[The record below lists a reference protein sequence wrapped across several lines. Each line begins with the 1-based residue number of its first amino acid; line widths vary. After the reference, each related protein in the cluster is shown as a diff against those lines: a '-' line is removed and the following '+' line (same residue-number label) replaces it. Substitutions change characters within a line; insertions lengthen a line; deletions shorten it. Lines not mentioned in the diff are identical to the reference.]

1 MTDKNKKHPNSN
13 LAHDERGSVSV
24 PAPHAPHLPHIHA
37 HVPASLQGFFIWLKQ
52 IKPEQIIISLAILSQ
67 VLLASYLVIF
77 MLPRTTNF
85 SFAGNPCSNNLVLLP
100 KLHRINAGSSFSLE
114 SGGGLTVAGYP
125 LTSTS
130 TCIFAKS
137 APVPGSEVIK
147 ISSTFLPFI
156 SQNMNIATPTLPS
169 VSGVETIEKMP
180 TNIPVSFSLD
190 KGDGVFE
197 YHLSANNKAV
207 QCPVVH
213 QEIVCDSARLD
224 LKQSTQYDFKLER
237 YFAGAPVE
245 TIFEQSFSTIEAVTV
260 KSTNPEKNQIVYNKP
275 RKFTI
280 NFSKDLE
287 SFEEVAL
294 TNLTSG
300 KTIPVHA
307 VLDGKILTIT
317 TDQDLPRQSEF
328 ALSVSQV
335 SAPDLSSLA
344 APFTLKFST
353 SGGPK
358 VAGISI
364 NTYGV
369 YTSSSVVLSFDS
381 VIATQQNLSSYVSL
395 SADGKKVDA
404 NVYVNGSK
412 ITIDPKGNLPKCSAL
427 RITVTDGMSSN
438 YGITGGSA
446 WSYNSRSICRSEF
459 SIGSSVLGRSIVAY
473 KFGSGAETILFF
485 GSMHGN
491 EAGTSYTLNS
501 WINELEAKYDQIPN
515 DKTVVVIPSLNPDGV
530 ASGSRYNHRNVD
542 LNRNFPDVD
551 WQADVQVA
559 GGEVIEN
566 NGGTAPLSEPEAA
579 ALASYIQSVSPR
591 LILSYHAVGSV
602 IIANETGDSTS
613 LANKYAAQS
622 YYWAP
627 SASQSSGL
635 FDYQITG
642 TMEGWAH
649 NVLGIPA
656 LVIEQSGYYSNEF
669 YSQRNAMWSMVTV
682 P

>member
-1 MTDKNKKHPNSN
+1 MTDRNKKHPNSD

-37 HVPASLQGFFIWLKQ
+37 HVPAPLQGFFTWLKQ

-77 MLPRTTNF
+77 MLPKTTNF
-85 SFAGNPCSNNLVLLP
+85 AFAGNSCSNNLVLLP
-100 KLHRINAGSSFSLE
+100 KLHRANSDSNFTLK
-114 SGGGLTVAGYP
+114 SGGGLSVAGYP
-125 LTSTS
+125 VASTS
-130 TCIFAKS
+130 TCLTPKT
-137 APVPGSEVIK
+137 APRAGTESVK
-147 ISSTFLPFI
+147 ISSAIFPFI
-156 SQNMNIATPTLPS
+156 SQNFRVETPTLPS
-169 VSGVETIEKMP
+169 VSGVETIKKMP

-190 KGDGVFE
+190 QGDSVFG
-197 YHLSANNKAV
+197 YRLSANDKVV

-213 QEIVCDSARLD
+213 QEIVCDSARLN
-224 LKQSTQYDFKLER
+224 LEQSTKYNFKLER
-237 YFAGAPVE
+237 FFAGAPVE

-260 KSTNPEKNQIVYNKP
+260 ESTSPKEGQTVYDKP
-275 RKFTI
+275 REFII
-280 NFSKDLE
+280 NFSKNLE
-287 SFEEVAL
+287 SFEEATL

-300 KTIPVHA
+300 EIVPISA
-307 VLDGKILTIT
+307 RIDGKSLVVSAEK
-317 TDQDLPRQSEF
+317 DLSRDSEF

-335 SAPDLSSLA
+335 TAPDLSSLSKSY
-344 APFTLKFST
+344 TLKFKT

-358 VAGISI
+358 VAGVSI
-364 NTYGV
+364 GSYGV
-369 YTSSSVVLSFDS
+369 YTSSSIVLSFDS
-381 VIATQQNLSSYVSL
+381 TISSSQNVSNYISL
-395 SADGKKVDA
+395 SAGGEKVDA
-404 NVYVNGSK
+404 NVYLNGSK

-427 RITVTDGMSSN
+427 RITVTDGMRSN

-473 KFGSGAETILFF
+473 KFGSGAETIIFF
-485 GSMHGN
+485 GAMHGN

-530 ASGSRYNHRNVD
+530 ASGNRYNHRNVD

-579 ALASYIQSVSPR
+579 ALATYVQSVNPR

-613 LANKYAAQS
+613 LANIYAAQS

-635 FDYQITG
+635 FGYQITG

-656 LVIEQSGYYSNEF
+656 LVIEQSGYYTNEF
-669 YSQRNAMWSMVTV
+669 YSQRSAMWSMVTN